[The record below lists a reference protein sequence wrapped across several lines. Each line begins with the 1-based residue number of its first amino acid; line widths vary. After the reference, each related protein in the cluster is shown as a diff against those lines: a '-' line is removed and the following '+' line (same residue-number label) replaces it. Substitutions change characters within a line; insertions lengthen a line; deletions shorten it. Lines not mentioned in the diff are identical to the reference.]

1 MVIQLSNLWNPEAV
15 GAEKARFAG
24 DASVEPSCPLLPDP
38 YLVMLSM
45 SKRRPSLLVA
55 PILLV
60 MQLASGASVAS
71 GQIRATVSEERRTLP
86 TYAFSE
92 PNPLPILTQDT
103 RLYPYHRFEGYA
115 HEAEPREW
123 TVVTLENP
131 WIEVWVLPEVGGKV
145 WGARVK
151 ATGHEFIYRNEV
163 MKFRNIALRGPW
175 TSGGIE
181 FNFGV
186 IGHTPATATPV
197 EYLTRENDD
206 GSVSVFVGAMD
217 LPSRTRWRVEIRLP
231 ADRAYFE
238 THAQWQNPTIL
249 EHPYYNWMTGA
260 AFAQDDLVLSIPGE
274 AYLEHPGAERRWPV
288 DAAGRLL
295 PVYDENRFGGNKS
308 YHVVGSYQDF
318 FGGYYEDDDYGFG
331 HWGRYEDIPGQKL
344 WLWALSRQGGI
355 WEDLL
360 TDTDGQYVEF
370 QAGRLLVQYSPT
382 GEINPISEVG
392 FEPGA
397 SDRWSETWFPVE
409 GLGGLTEAS
418 KEGALFV
425 ERGQED
431 VTIRAHAFV
440 KGIDT
445 LRVMVGQDTVLAAA
459 TEFEVLEPV
468 SWTVDVS
475 PGKDVTVSLPGLG
488 LRYDTDPA
496 ATKLDRPFTTPTE
509 AMPSI
514 PWADRS
520 AEAASELVQGRRL
533 PEARAAYEAVL
544 DVEPWHRDALLG
556 LADLEYRR
564 ARYAEGLAL
573 VRRALQL
580 DAYDAEANFI
590 AGNLYAAEG
599 DNLNA
604 RETYGWASRSTAYR
618 SVAYQQLAALDLRS
632 GRIDDALRYARLALD
647 YDAYALPGLHASA
660 VIARSQGDDRAWTRV
675 LERISDIDPMSH
687 VPTVERWL
695 KDGSSPG
702 GARALQARLR
712 GEYPGQ
718 EILELGL
725 TYAAFGRIGDALS
738 VMALAEGTVAEP
750 LARAWRAHAVGDAAA
765 LGEDVPVEFVFPFR
779 REMVPV
785 LAWASSVSDHWGW
798 SYLHALVLAARDRID
813 EAGPVL
819 RSLGDAPDYAP
830 LFTTRALLAGAH
842 AQDREE
848 DLRRAIE
855 LDPTERLLRIPLV
868 QQLQRERRW
877 ETALEVSGSALDA
890 FPDDFDLALLH
901 VRSLN
906 EVGGY
911 EESLRIMEE
920 IRVLP
925 SEHSSEAQGL
935 FSRAHLMAGLAALDR
950 GDADAAGSHFEA
962 AMTWPE
968 RLGQG
973 RPYEPEER
981 LARFLLGLARA
992 DAGDG
997 EAAAEAWMAVVEA
1010 TPPAGFRGGNVTRLD
1025 LLGALAL
1032 ERLGRRSVLSDF
1044 GNGQEG
1050 AMARLVHI
1058 VRTGARTD
1066 TSVAYA
1072 LEAASDG
1079 MHDVFSDVE
1088 GRLLRHA
1095 FAASARR

>member
-1 MVIQLSNLWNPEAV
+1 M
-15 GAEKARFAG
+15 
-24 DASVEPSCPLLPDP
+24 LPMP
-38 YLVMLSM
+38 N
-45 SKRRPSLLVA
+45 RRVSLLAANV
-55 PILLV
+55 LLV
-60 MQLASGASVAS
+60 FQLLTGASAAL
-71 GQIRATVSEERRTLP
+71 GQERATVSEERRTLP
-86 TYAFSE
+86 TYEFSE
-92 PNPLPILTQDT
+92 PNPLPVLTQDT

-115 HEAEPREW
+115 HDAEPREW

-151 ATGHEFIYRNEV
+151 STGHEFIYRNEV

-206 GSVSVFVGAMD
+206 GSASVFVGAMD

-238 THAQWQNPTIL
+238 THAQWQNPTL
-249 EHPYYNWMTGA
+249 VEHPYYNWMTGA
-260 AFAQDDLVLSIPGE
+260 AFAQDDLILSIPGN

-288 DAAGRLL
+288 DSDGRRLT
-295 PVYDENRFGGNKS
+295 VYDENRFGGNKS

-318 FGGYYEDDDYGFG
+318 FGGYYQDDGYGFG

-370 QAGRLLVQYSPT
+370 QAGRLLVQYSPS

-418 KEGALFV
+418 REGALFV
-425 ERGQED
+425 ERDER
-431 VTIRAHAFV
+431 VLTVRAHAFV
-440 KGIDT
+440 EGTDT
-445 LRVMVGQDTVLAAA
+445 LLVTVGEDTIVAAE
-459 TEFEVLEPV
+459 TDFEVLEPI
-468 SWTVDVS
+468 SWTVDV
-475 PGKDVTVSLPGLG
+475 PLGEDVTVMLSGLG

-496 ATKLDRPFTTPTE
+496 ATRLDRPFTTSPE

-514 PWADRS
+514 PWADRT

-564 ARYAEGLAL
+564 ARYPDGLAL

-599 DNLNA
+599 DDLNA

-632 GRIDDALRYARLALD
+632 GRLDDAVRYAGLALD

-660 VIARSQGDDRAWTRV
+660 VIARLQGDEGSWSRA
-675 LERISDIDPMSH
+675 LDRISQIDPMSH

-695 KDGSSPG
+695 ADGSTSG
-702 GARALQARLR
+702 GAGTLRARLR

-725 TYAAFGRIGDALS
+725 TYAAFGRLDDALT

-750 LARAWRAHAVGDAAA
+750 LARAWRAHAVRDSAA
-765 LGEDVPVEFVFPFR
+765 LGEDLSVDFVFPFR

-798 SYLHALVLAARDRID
+798 SYLSALVLAARDRID
-813 EAGPVL
+813 EAGPLL
-819 RSLGDAPDYAP
+819 RSLGDEPDYGP
-830 LFTTRALLAGAH
+830 LYTTRALLAGAH
-842 AQDREE
+842 AEDRER
-848 DLRRAIE
+848 DLRRGIE

-877 ETALEVSGSALDA
+877 ETALEVSGSALDV

-911 EESLRIMEE
+911 EESLRIMEQ

-925 SEHSSEAQGL
+925 SEHSSEAHDL
-935 FSRAHLMAGLAALDR
+935 FSHAHLMAGLAALDR
-950 GDADAAGSHFEA
+950 GDAHTAETHFEA

-997 EAAAEAWMAVVEA
+997 EAANEAWTGVVEA
-1010 TPPAGFRGGNVTRLD
+1010 TPSAGFRGGNVTRLD

-1032 ERLGRRSVLSDF
+1032 ERLGRRSTLSDF

-1050 AMARLVHI
+1050 AMARLVQI
-1058 VRTGARTD
+1058 VRSGARTD

-1072 LEAASDG
+1072 LEGASAG